1 MNSKNLIAILSHITQ
16 INAALMLSKYQ
27 ILGFFIN
34 LFTLL
39 SLHAQVPGF
48 YMKDSVKKIE
58 IPFLE
63 SNNLI
68 IIPVSING
76 GPPVNF
82 LLDTGV
88 KTNILFSKT
97 IGDQLNMKYT
107 RKLDLVG
114 ADGSTILT
122 ANVSPANHMDLG
134 KIEGLSQTIL
144 VLDNDF
150 FELEMVIGVPVFGV
164 IGHEFFKYNP
174 VKIDYDKSIITFY
187 ETESIRWRP
196 FGYKKVSMKI
206 ENSKPYISG
215 KIQQISGEE
224 LEAKLLIDLGANHG
238 LLLNMETSEK
248 IQLPQKYIES
258 ELGRSLGGDLFGY
271 VGRVKSL
278 KFGGLNFSNIITSF
292 PEETEFS
299 YVILESGRQGSIGSE
314 LLGRTKLILDYQRER
329 LLFRKGNTFSNP
341 FEFDMSGISTKMLPT
356 EEKRFIVGSIRKNSP
371 AELAG
376 ILRDDEIMEI
386 NKIPVD
392 FWELS
397 DVTKL
402 FRSEEDRK
410 VNMKL
415 KRYKSDNPDDFE
427 ILDTEFFLKR
437 QI

>member
-1 MNSKNLIAILSHITQ
+1 LK
-16 INAALMLSKYQ
+16 LSKHH

-34 LFTLL
+34 LFTIL
-39 SLHAQVPGF
+39 SLQAQVPGF
-48 YMKDSVKKIE
+48 YMKDTVKKIE

-68 IIPVSING
+68 ILPVSING

-122 ANVSPANHMDLG
+122 ANVSPTNHIDLG
-134 KIEGLSQTIL
+134 LIEGFAQTIL

-187 ETESIRWRP
+187 ATERMKWRP

-206 ENSKPYISG
+206 ENGKPYVTG
-215 KIQQISGEE
+215 KVQQISGEE

-258 ELGRSLGGDLFGY
+258 ELGRSLGGDLFGF

-299 YVILESGRQGSIGSE
+299 YVILESGRNGSLGSE

-329 LLFRKGNTFSNP
+329 LLLRKGNSYSSP
-341 FEFDMSGISTKMLPT
+341 FEFDMSGISPKMLPT
-356 EEKRFIVGSIRKNSP
+356 EDKRFIVGSIRKNSP

-376 ILRDDEIMEI
+376 ILRDDEILEI
-386 NKIPVD
+386 NQIPVA

-397 DVTKL
+397 DVIKL
-402 FRSEEDRK
+402 FRSEEERK

>member
-1 MNSKNLIAILSHITQ
+1 
-16 INAALMLSKYQ
+16 
-27 ILGFFIN
+27 
-34 LFTLL
+34 
-39 SLHAQVPGF
+39 
-48 YMKDSVKKIE
+48 MKDTVKKIE

-68 IIPVSING
+68 ILPVSING

-107 RKLDLVG
+107 RKMDLVG

-122 ANVSPANHMDLG
+122 ANVSPTNHIDLG
-134 KIEGLSQTIL
+134 LIEGFVQTIL

-164 IGHEFFKYNP
+164 IGYEFFKYNP
-174 VKIDYDKSIITFY
+174 IKIDYDKSIITFY
-187 ETESIRWRP
+187 ATERMKWRP

-206 ENSKPYISG
+206 ENGKPYITG

-258 ELGRSLGGDLFGY
+258 ELGRSLGGDLFGF

-299 YVILESGRQGSIGSE
+299 YVILESGRNGSLGSE

-329 LLFRKGNTFSNP
+329 LLFRKGNSYSSP
-341 FEFDMSGISTKMLPT
+341 FEFDMSGISPKMLPT

-371 AELAG
+371 AELTG
-376 ILRDDEIMEI
+376 ILRDDEILEI

-397 DVTKL
+397 DVIKL

-410 VNMKL
+410 INMKL

>member
-1 MNSKNLIAILSHITQ
+1 
-16 INAALMLSKYQ
+16 
-27 ILGFFIN
+27 
-34 LFTLL
+34 
-39 SLHAQVPGF
+39 
-48 YMKDSVKKIE
+48 MKDTVKKIE

-68 IIPVSING
+68 ILPVSING

-122 ANVSPANHMDLG
+122 ANVSPTNHIDLG
-134 KIEGLSQTIL
+134 LIEGFAQTIL

-187 ETESIRWRP
+187 ATERMKWRP

-206 ENSKPYISG
+206 ENGKPYVTG
-215 KIQQISGEE
+215 KVQQISGEE

-258 ELGRSLGGDLFGY
+258 ELGRSLGGDLFGF

-299 YVILESGRQGSIGSE
+299 YVILESGRNGSLGSE

-329 LLFRKGNTFSNP
+329 LLLRKGNSYSSP
-341 FEFDMSGISTKMLPT
+341 FEFDMSGISPKMLPT
-356 EEKRFIVGSIRKNSP
+356 EDKRFIVGSIRKNSP

-376 ILRDDEIMEI
+376 ILRDDEILEI
-386 NKIPVD
+386 NQIPVA

-397 DVTKL
+397 DVIKL
-402 FRSEEDRK
+402 FRSEEERK